1 MSGDPEPVE
10 AEIID
15 IDTRQDSAGST
26 VVLAGEFDMTAARR
40 RLSGARSPGPEASD
54 ETGKVRMTPLQNGLF
69 WECPQRQML

>member
-15 IDTRQDSAGST
+15 IDTRQDSAGIT

-54 ETGKVRMTPLQNGLF
+54 ETGKVRMTAACLGRHGCQGF
-69 WECPQRQML
+69 QRTL